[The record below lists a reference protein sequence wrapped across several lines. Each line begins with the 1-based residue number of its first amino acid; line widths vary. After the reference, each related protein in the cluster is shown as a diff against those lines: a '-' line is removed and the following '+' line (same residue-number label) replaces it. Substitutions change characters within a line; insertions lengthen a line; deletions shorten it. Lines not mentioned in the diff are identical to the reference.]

1 MLKKTALLENN
12 GFHYQRGRE
21 QPRQSL
27 LGATGA
33 RKRSRQWQVP
43 PLRENPFSFICSA
56 FGHCSFGGGWGT
68 VPQKGVVFVRFQLF
82 PKCLFS
88 VWMIILSYST
98 HVFSTGTFLFQFMS
112 KLKTFQFFNG
122 QKLPK
127 MRHYFGWLGL
137 GRINDTHLPIPD
149 SHRPILELDHSR
161 SASPKAEDLSRKDLG
176 CILVSGGVLRGQD
189 PLTRNEER
197 RLPYPF
203 ALPGIELISPL
214 VFVLFL
220 FLSLFNLTSRLWQ
233 DGKSW
238 ILSFSPEGKPC
249 WRQLSCF

>member
-1 MLKKTALLENN
+1 MASIISEGGSNPDSLSSEPPEPERGAGSGRFHPLGKTHFRSSAL
-12 GFHYQRGRE
+12 H
-21 QPRQSL
+21 
-27 LGATGA
+27 LGI
-33 RKRSRQWQVP
+33 VH
-43 PLRENPFSFICSA
+43 L
-56 FGHCSFGGGWGT
+56 GGWGT

-161 SASPKAEDLSRKDLG
+161 SASPVGPKAEDLSRKDLG